1 MQPKDDTLCRY
12 TDLTIMTFPKSN
24 AHCPLWLTALSFF
37 LLFNIA
43 LAAGEAPA
51 FFSELAALIVASAVI
66 AFLSFRI
73 GLTPIIGFLLAGVII
88 GPNALGLVQD
98 RELINAAAE
107 VGVILLLFTIGI
119 EFSLET
125 LARISRLIFVGGGL
139 MVGGVIVVTTLA
151 LLPFDVAWQAAI
163 FTGFLMSLSS
173 TAIVMKLLADR
184 SETNTEPGQA
194 SLGILIFQDLAIV
207 AMVLL
212 VPILGG
218 EGGGALDLTWAL
230 VKAVGIIAIVLFGA
244 RRIMPRILE
253 AVARTCSP
261 EIFLLTVIAI
271 CFGTAYLTSLAGV
284 SLSLG
289 AFLAGLLV
297 SESRF
302 GQQAFSEILPL
313 QILFSAAF
321 FISVGILLDLQFLV
335 MNLPLVLMGL
345 VMVVLLKG
353 IITAL
358 SVRALG
364 YSFGVSAAAG
374 LILAQVGEFSFVLER
389 AGREVG
395 LTPLGLGEDGAQTFI
410 ACTVLLM
417 GITPFMSSLGSRL
430 AGRFEST
437 TTPQGVEEDDVPEE
451 LEEAF
456 AKLDDHVVIAGYGDT
471 ARALAS
477 AFDETNVPYAIATL
491 SPTGATEAEEHNRL
505 VVRGD
510 YTKGYILNLVG
521 VERAKMLIIPD
532 DQPAMAHRTISV
544 ARASFPDL
552 TIVACTPYSGSVH
565 ELKAAGATD
574 VISADRAATKLIV
587 WDALSRAGVSDDRAH
602 QVLDKLMDEAVA
614 GPEKRLIQLS
624 AEQLT
629 SNKCLHTE
637 SVSVVEAPERMV
649 CPACVAQGD
658 SWVHLRICMSCGHV
672 GCCDSS
678 KNKHATKHFETS
690 QHPVMRSLEEGET
703 WAWCYVDEVEF

>member
-1 MQPKDDTLCRY
+1 MTLSR
-12 TDLTIMTFPKSN
+12 LIPS
-24 AHCPLWLTALSFF
+24 F
-37 LLFNIA
+37 LLFIVSSLA
-43 LAAGEAPA
+43 LAAGDAPA
-51 FFSELAALIVASAVI
+51 FFTELAALVVASAII

-98 RELINAAAE
+98 RELIDAAAE

-139 MVGGVIVVTTLA
+139 MVGGIITVTTLV
-151 LLPFDVAWQAAI
+151 LLPFGVPWQAAI
-163 FTGFLMSLSS
+163 FTGLLMSLSS
-173 TAIVMKLLADR
+173 TAIIMKLLADR

-194 SLGILIFQDLAIV
+194 SLGILIFQDLAVV

-218 EGGGALDLTWAL
+218 EGGGTLELAWAL
-230 VKAVGIIAIVLFGA
+230 TKAVGIIAIVLFGA

-353 IITAL
+353 VITAI
-358 SVRALG
+358 SVRVLG
-364 YSFGVSAAAG
+364 YSLGVSAATG

-417 GITPFMSSLGSRL
+417 GITPFMASLGSRL
-430 AGRFEST
+430 AGRLEGKT
-437 TTPQGVEEDDVPEE
+437 APQGVEEGEVPEA

-456 AKLDDHVVIAGYGDT
+456 GKLNDHVIIAGYGDT
-471 ARALAS
+471 ARALAT
-477 AFDETNVPYAIATL
+477 AFDETNIPYAIATL

-510 YTKGYILNLVG
+510 YTKGYILNLLG
-521 VERAKMLIIPD
+521 IDRAKLLIIPD

-544 ARASFPDL
+544 ARASLPNL

-565 ELKAAGATD
+565 ELKEAGATD
-574 VISADRAATKLIV
+574 VISADRAATKLVV
-587 WDALSRAGVSDDRAH
+587 WDALDRAGISDDKAH
-602 QVLDKLMDEAVA
+602 QILDKLTDEAVVT
-614 GPEKRLIQLS
+614 PKKNLIQLT

-629 SNKCLHTE
+629 TNKCLHTE
-637 SVSVVEAPERMV
+637 SVTVVEAPERMV
-649 CPACVAQGD
+649 CPECIEAGD
-658 SWVHLRICMSCGHV
+658 TWVHLRICMSCGHV

-678 KNKHATKHFETS
+678 KNKHATRHFESS
-690 QHPVMRSLEEGET
+690 QHPVMRSLETGET
-703 WAWCYVDEVEF
+703 WAWCYVDKVEL

>member
-1 MQPKDDTLCRY
+1 
-12 TDLTIMTFPKSN
+12 MTFSR
-24 AHCPLWLTALSFF
+24 LILFIILST
-37 LLFNIA
+37 LSSVA
-43 LAAGEAPA
+43 LAAGDTPA
-51 FFSELAALIVASAVI
+51 FFTELAALIVASAVI
-66 AFLSFRI
+66 AFVGFRI

-98 RELINAAAE
+98 RELIDAAAE

-139 MVGGVIVVTTLA
+139 MVGGIIAVTTLA
-151 LLPFDVAWQAAI
+151 LLPFGVPWQAAI
-163 FTGFLMSLSS
+163 FTGLLMSLSS

-194 SLGILIFQDLAIV
+194 SLGILIFQDLAVV

-212 VPILGG
+212 VPTLGG
-218 EGGGALDLTWAL
+218 EDGGALELTWAL
-230 VKAVGIIAIVLFGA
+230 VKAIGIIAIVLFGA

-313 QILFSAAF
+313 QIIFSAAF
-321 FISVGILLDLQFLV
+321 FVSVGILLDLQFLV

-345 VMVVLLKG
+345 VMVILLKG
-353 IITAL
+353 IITAI
-358 SVRALG
+358 SVRVLG
-364 YSFGVSAAAG
+364 YSLGVSAAAG

-417 GITPFMSSLGSRL
+417 GITPFMASLGSRL
-430 AGRFEST
+430 AGRLEGNEAT
-437 TTPQGVEEDDVPEE
+437 ETNKENDIPEG

-456 AKLDDHVVIAGYGDT
+456 SKLRDHVIIAGYGDT
-471 ARALAS
+471 ARALAA
-477 AFDETNVPYAIATL
+477 AFDETNTPYAIATL
-491 SPTGATEAEEHNRL
+491 SPTGATEAEEQNRL

-510 YTKGYILNLVG
+510 YTKGYILNLLG
-521 VERAKMLIIPD
+521 IERAKLLIIPD

-544 ARASFPDL
+544 ARASLPDL

-565 ELKAAGATD
+565 ELKEAGATD
-574 VISADRAATKLIV
+574 VISADRAATKLVV
-587 WDALSRAGVSDDRAH
+587 WDALNRAGVSDDRAH
-602 QVLDKLMDEAVA
+602 QILDALMDKAVA
-614 GPEKRLIQLS
+614 APKKNLIELS

-629 SNKCLHTE
+629 TNKCLHTE
-637 SVSVVEAPERMV
+637 SLTVVQAPERMV
-649 CPACVAQGD
+649 CSECIEAGD

-678 KNKHATKHFETS
+678 KNKHAAKHFETS
-690 QHPVMRSLEEGET
+690 RHPVMRSLEEGET